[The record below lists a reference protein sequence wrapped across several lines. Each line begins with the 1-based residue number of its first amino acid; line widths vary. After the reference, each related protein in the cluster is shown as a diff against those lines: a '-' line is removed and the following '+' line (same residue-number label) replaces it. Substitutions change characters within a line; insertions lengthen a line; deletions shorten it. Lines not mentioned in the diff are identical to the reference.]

1 MSQYI
6 FHAIL
11 FALGFLGTYFMIP
24 LFKSMLVNG
33 NVIRPNYKNEMIPV
47 GMGIVFLPMIIIN
60 SIILG
65 FVTLNN
71 IWFVSSSNYNLNI
84 VWLLCLALYIFSMMA
99 MFFAGALDDLIGNR
113 NVSGLKGHFK
123 SLFKGELTTGG
134 FKALFGGF
142 VGLVVSVCIS
152 SSIVD
157 IIVNTLIIALSTNL
171 MNLFDLR
178 PGRAI
183 KVYLVIMIPIYITLT
198 GYTKVFPLLILPNV
212 LAYFNIDLKARGMM
226 GDTGSN
232 VLGISIGV
240 LIAFG
245 YGIKVRVAWLVFLVL
260 MHLITEKFSLTK
272 IIEKNKVL
280 KFIDDL
286 GR

>member
-212 LAYFNIDLKARGMM
+212 LAYFNTDLKARGMM

-240 LIAFG
+240 LMALG
-245 YGIKVRVAWLVFLVL
+245 YGIKVRLAWLVFLIL

-272 IIEKNKVL
+272 IIEKNR
-280 KFIDDL
+280 DY
-286 GR
+286 

>member
-157 IIVNTLIIALSTNL
+157 IIINTLIIALSTNL

-183 KVYLVIMIPIYITLT
+183 KVYLVIIIPIYITLT

-212 LAYFNIDLKARGMM
+212 LAYFNTDLKARGMM

-240 LIAFG
+240 LMALG
-245 YGIKVRVAWLVFLVL
+245 YGIKVRLAWLVFLIL

-272 IIEKNKVL
+272 IIEKNRVL
-280 KFIDDL
+280 KFIDNL